1 MFDPLTL
8 LAAGI
13 PTLNYVITR
22 IADYFTGGPT
32 PRNAQEA
39 IELKKVDISQME
51 ALAKLDNAD
60 GAPSLVVAI
69 RALQRPFAVLVI
81 LSMWSVYVYKTG
93 ISSQDMMNL
102 ASAAVFYLFGQ
113 RTQMELVRKK

>member
-22 IADYFTGGPT
+22 ITDYFTGGPT

-60 GAPSLVVAI
+60 GAPSWVVPI

-113 RTQMELVRKK
+113 RTQMEL